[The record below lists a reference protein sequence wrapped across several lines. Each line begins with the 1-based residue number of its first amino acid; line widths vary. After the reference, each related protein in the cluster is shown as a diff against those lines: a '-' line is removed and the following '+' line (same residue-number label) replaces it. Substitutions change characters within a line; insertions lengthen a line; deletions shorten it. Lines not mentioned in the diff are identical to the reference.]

1 MKLFKETS
9 FIILLFTTLIQTACN
24 KAQPIQFA
32 SSDQNI
38 VYAGR
43 VEQLENE
50 VVLIGS
56 ASSATAWFEGDT
68 CIVFLR
74 NYNNNGLHNYY
85 SIELDGEDL
94 GRFRIEGE
102 EMQAI
107 KVNVTFKK
115 DVHKISVYKSTEAS
129 NGYINFGGIYC
140 YKLLE
145 PIDEYA
151 YTIEFIGNSIT
162 CGMGNDTL
170 NIPCG
175 DDQWYDQHNAYW
187 AYGPTVSR
195 ALKVNFLL
203 SSVSGI
209 GIYRNWND
217 VGPTMPEVYENLYLD
232 LNSNKKRDFSKYSPN
247 IVSIALGTNDFSD
260 GDGVNERLPFNE
272 EQFTQSYISFVES
285 ILSHYPQTQI
295 TLLSSPMVSGE
306 KNQTFLSCLNKV
318 KTHFESIAA
327 KPIVIFEFENIKPH
341 GCDYH
346 PDINDHMMMAEQL
359 YPFYSNLLTIN

>member
-1 MKLFKETS
+1 MKKLKTFI
-9 FIILLFTTLIQTACN
+9 FIIALFVILLQTACS
-24 KAQPIQFA
+24 KVQPKKFA

-38 VYAGR
+38 VYAGHI
-43 VEQLENE
+43 EQLENE

-68 CIVFLR
+68 CVIFLR

-85 SIELDGEDL
+85 SIELDGEDI

-115 DVHKISVYKSTEAS
+115 DVHKISVYKSTEAP

-140 YKLLE
+140 YNLLE
-145 PIDEYA
+145 PIGEYA

-175 DDQWYDQHNAYW
+175 TDQWYDQHNAYW

-209 GIYRNWND
+209 GIYRNWSD
-217 VGPTMPEVYENLYLD
+217 VGPTMPEVYENLYLN
-232 LNSNKKRDFSKYSPN
+232 LNSNKKRDFSKHSPN

-260 GDGVNERLPFNE
+260 SDGINERLPFDE
-272 EQFTQSYISFVES
+272 ELFTQTYINFVET

-295 TLLSSPMVSGE
+295 ALLSGAMISGE
-306 KNQTFLSCLNKV
+306 KNQTFIRCLNKI
-318 KTHFESIAA
+318 KTHFEGIVN
-327 KPIVIFEFENIKPH
+327 KPVVVFEFNNITPH
-341 GCDYH
+341 GCNYH
-346 PDINDHMMMAEQL
+346 PDINDHLMMAEQL
-359 YPFYSNLLTIN
+359 YPFYLQLLTSN